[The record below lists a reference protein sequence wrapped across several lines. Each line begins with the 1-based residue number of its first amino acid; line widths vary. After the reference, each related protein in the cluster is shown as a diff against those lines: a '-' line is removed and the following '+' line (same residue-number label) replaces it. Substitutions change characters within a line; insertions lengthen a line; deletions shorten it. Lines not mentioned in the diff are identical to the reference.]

1 MEDYEIRVNGNVVAI
16 CIKDVVRLFTDAL
29 INVIGDE
36 FELTVRKRVADNV
49 QASVNTSSTEQ

>member
-29 INVIGDE
+29 INVLGDE
-36 FELTVRKRVADNV
+36 FEISVKKRPVMKSEEPIEGEN
-49 QASVNTSSTEQ
+49 N